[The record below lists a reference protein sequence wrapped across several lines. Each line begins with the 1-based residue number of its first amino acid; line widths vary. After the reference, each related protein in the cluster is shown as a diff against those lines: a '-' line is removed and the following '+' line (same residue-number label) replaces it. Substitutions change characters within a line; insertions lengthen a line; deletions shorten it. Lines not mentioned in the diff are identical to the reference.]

1 MSTPAFP
8 PTPGCSRQSLH
19 PVGTWHGNVSRCLTR
34 FFDVTNV
41 NLGRVLVE
49 SLRLF
54 GSSMRCHEVTRFEV
68 PEGLRATVAKALNA
82 R

>member
-8 PTPGCSRQSLH
+8 PTPGCSRQNLH
-19 PVGTWHGNVSRCLTR
+19 PGGTWHGNVSRCLTR
-34 FFDVTNV
+34 FFNVTNV
-41 NLGRVLVE
+41 NLGRGLVE

-54 GSSMRCHEVTRFEV
+54 GRLIRCHEVTRFEV
-68 PEGLRATVAKALNA
+68 PEGLRATVAKELNA